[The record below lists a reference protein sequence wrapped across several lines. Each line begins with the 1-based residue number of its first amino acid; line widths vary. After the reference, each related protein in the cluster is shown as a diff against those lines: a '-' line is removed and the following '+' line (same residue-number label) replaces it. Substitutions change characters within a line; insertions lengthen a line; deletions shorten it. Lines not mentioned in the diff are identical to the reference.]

1 MNETEILT
9 RTRAYVQETFLYMR
23 PGFALGDQDPLL
35 QRGVIDSMGVME
47 LLAFLR
53 SEFGVVV
60 ADDDITETNLGTLAD
75 IARYVSHHQTNG
87 NGNGATATSSA
98 QHRGASAPRQERPG
112 L

>member
-1 MNETEILT
+1 MTKLNEAPDIELHIHTNEDLLM
-9 RTRAYVQETFLYMR
+9 TF
-23 PGFALGDQDPLL
+23 AWWDDDEQTVPLDVASVE
-35 QRGVIDSMGVME
+35 GT
-47 LLAFLR
+47 
-53 SEFGVVV
+53 VV